1 MKYHSAHLR
10 LRRAGQLL
18 STLLLCCTA
27 SAQQPTMQEQ
37 AQAILM
43 QGAHIN
49 HFNRLCPQE
58 KVYLHFDNTAYFQGE
73 TIWFSAHV
81 AKATEG
87 TMADSKV
94 LYVEL
99 LSPTG
104 VVLRQQKLQVIDG
117 RCHGSFPLVD
127 ASVAEANAKR
137 GVLSY
142 PSGYYE
148 VRAYTRAMLNFDSQ
162 GCFSRVFPVYKAP
175 EKEGDYANPQ
185 MDIYKGSGIERPETP
200 ERTALTIDLLPEGG
214 HLVLGVPN
222 RIAFKATG
230 QDGLGVDVDSLTLAD
245 GTPLPLTPQHR
256 GMGSFLYTPTERTM
270 KVKAYSAGKSHTLTL
285 PKAESTG
292 YALRLTPRVDR
303 TLQIAI
309 ATPKPEA
316 DRLLGYTLVHQGKCA
331 LIDTLTM
338 RERTFSRIIPTHKL
352 PTGVYQFALFDAGGT
367 LYATRMFFV
376 NNGLAAAP
384 VTVTTHKPSYGPF
397 EQVKL
402 RLQVHEEGAHHLSL
416 AVRDAADYGT
426 GATDDLRSYMLLSS
440 ELKGYIEDPAY
451 YFEADDEE
459 HRMALD
465 RLMLTQGWSR
475 YDWQQMSGAT
485 PFDIKHY
492 TEDALV
498 LDGWAL
504 HPRKDEPMEGIDVA
518 VKLYSPDRKQ
528 VQEMRVTTDEQG
540 YWGLNL
546 QDFEGEW
553 DLSLQTY
560 DEEGKPIV
568 SRLRLERSSAPDVL
582 AYETGE
588 LHLRHSLDSTVY
600 TPWEKPEKREPMT
613 EKTIVLDQVE
623 VEGRRRYIDYCTF
636 QAFDAAKDAELM
648 IDKGEYTYT
657 VADYLIDKGYDIT
670 LSDGESWEQSAESQ
684 LEDNNAQDPNGENG
698 SGNTQHDLAEPAI
711 VKTMSNEEAEG
722 GNLMGMRSS
731 YNRWLM
737 KKTLINDFRT
747 FWLIKEGK
755 NNATGPSSQPGY
767 EIDIADV
774 KSIIV
779 YDKPDSYMG
788 NEEVVNCLDISDIRY
803 VQNFAKERDTYY
815 PAGLYVVEIHLHPGR
830 KSRVAWNKNTR
841 QTTFDGYSPK
851 LEFYA
856 PEYPNGPIEGDADYR
871 RTIYWNPDVTTDV
884 KGKANLTFYN
894 NSYSRSLSVSV
905 EGMTNS
911 GVFIT
916 HDAEEK

>member
-1 MKYHSAHLR
+1 MKMTKL
-10 LRRAGQLL
+10 LL
-18 STLLLCCTA
+18 SALLLLCSAA
-27 SAQQPTMQEQ
+27 SAQHPTLQEQ
-37 AQAILM
+37 AKAILM

-81 AKATEG
+81 TKATEG
-87 TMADSKV
+87 TVADSKV

-104 VVLRQQKLQVIDG
+104 VVLRQQKLEVVNG
-117 RCHGSFPLVD
+117 RCHGSLPLVD
-127 ASVAEANAKR
+127 ASVEEANAKR

-148 VRAYTRAMLNFDSQ
+148 VRAYTRAMLNFDAH

-175 EKEGDYANPQ
+175 DKEGDYTNPQ
-185 MDIYKGSGIERPETP
+185 MDIYKGSGIERPETA
-200 ERTALTIDLLPEGG
+200 ENKELNIDFLPEGG
-214 HLVLGVPN
+214 HLIMGVPN

-230 QDGLGVDVDSLTLAD
+230 QNGLGVTIESITLAD
-245 GTPLPLTPQHR
+245 GTPLPLSPQHF
-256 GMGSFLYTPTERTM
+256 GMGSFLYTPTERNM
-270 KVKAYSAGKSHTLTL
+270 KVKVYSAGKSHSISL
-285 PKAESTG
+285 PQAESEG
-292 YALRLTPRVDR
+292 YALRLTPRADR

-309 ATPKPEA
+309 ATLRPEA
-316 DRLLGYTLVHQGKCA
+316 DRLLGYTLTHHGKCA

-338 RERTFSRIIPTHKL
+338 RERTFSRTIPTHTL

-376 NNGLAAAP
+376 NNGMAAAP
-384 VTVTTHKPSYGPF
+384 VIVTTDKRSYKPF

-402 RLQVHEEGAHHLSL
+402 RLQVHEEGNHHLSL

-440 ELKGYIEDPAY
+440 ELKGYIENSTY

-475 YDWQQMSGAT
+475 YNWPQMSGAA
-485 PFDIKHY
+485 PFNVEHY
-492 TEDALV
+492 TEGALV

-504 HPRKDEPMEGIDVA
+504 HPRKDEPMEGIEVA
-518 VKLYSPDRKQ
+518 MKLYSPDRKQ
-528 VQEMRVTTDEQG
+528 VQEMRVTTDERG
-540 YWGLNL
+540 YWGTIL
-546 QDFEGEW
+546 QGFEGEW
-553 DLSLQTY
+553 DLNLQTY

-568 SRLRLERSSAPDVL
+568 SRLRLERATAPDVI
-582 AYETGE
+582 AFETGE
-588 LHLRHSLDSTVY
+588 LHLQHRLDSDVY
-600 TPWEKPEKREPMT
+600 APWVKPEKQQSMID
-613 EKTIVLDQVE
+613 KTIVLDQVE

-657 VADYLIDKGYDIT
+657 VADYLIDKGYEII
-670 LSDGESWEQSAESQ
+670 LSDGESWEQYIAAHPEK
-684 LEDNNAQDPNGENG
+684 EHG
-698 SGNTQHDLAEPAI
+698 SETRPASEKE
-711 VKTMSNEEAEG
+711 VGANMSGMMEFTTDKHMEG
-722 GNLMGMRSS
+722 GELLGVRS
-731 YNRWLM
+731 YYYRWLM
-737 KKTLINDFRT
+737 KKTLINDHRT
-747 FWLIKEGK
+747 FWIIKEGN
-755 NNATGPSSQPGY
+755 NNATGPSSLPGY
-767 EIDIADV
+767 DIDIADV

-788 NEEVVNCLDISDIRY
+788 NEDVMKCLDISDIRY
-803 VQNFAKERDTYY
+803 VQKPDKGDDDDDNKQFY
-815 PAGLYVVEIHLHPGR
+815 PAGMYVVEIHLLPGR

-871 RTIYWNPDVTTDV
+871 RTIYWNPEV
-884 KGKANLTFYN
+884 KTNRLGIVDLKFYN
-894 NSYSRSLSVSV
+894 NGYSRSLNVSV
-905 EGMTNS
+905 EGMTDS
-911 GVFIT
+911 GVYMI
-916 HDAEEK
+916 HD

>member
-10 LRRAGQLL
+10 LRRAGLLL
-18 STLLLCCTA
+18 SALLLYCAA

-43 QGAHIN
+43 QGARIN

-81 AKATEG
+81 TKATEG
-87 TMADSKV
+87 TVADSKV

-117 RCHGSFPLVD
+117 RCHGSLPLVD

-137 GVLSY
+137 GMLSY

-214 HLVLGVPN
+214 HLILGVPN

-270 KVKAYSAGKSHTLTL
+270 KVKAYSAGKSYSLTL
-285 PKAESTG
+285 PKGETEG

-384 VTVTTHKPSYGPF
+384 VTVTTHKSSYGPF

-402 RLQVHEEGAHHLSL
+402 RLQVHEEGNHHLSL

-426 GATDDLRSYMLLSS
+426 GGTDDLRSYMLLSS
-440 ELKGYIEDPAY
+440 ELKGYIENPTY

-485 PFDIKHY
+485 PFGIKHY

-504 HPRKDEPMEGIDVA
+504 HPRKDEPMEGIEVA

-528 VQEMRVTTDEQG
+528 VQEMRVTTDERG

-560 DEEGKPIV
+560 DEEGKPIE
-568 SRLRLERSSAPDVL
+568 SRLRLERASAPDVV
-582 AYETGE
+582 AYEVGE
-588 LHLRHSLDSTVY
+588 TQLQHHLEASSQGQSEED
-600 TPWEKPEKREPMT
+600 EKELKPQSITDKS
-613 EKTIVLDQVE
+613 IVLDQVE
-623 VEGRRRYIDYCTF
+623 VEGRRRYIDYLTF
-636 QAFDAAKDAELM
+636 QAFDAIKDTELM

-657 VADYLIDKGYDIT
+657 VADYLKDKGYDISY
-670 LSDGESWEQSAESQ
+670 SDGESYEQFLNNGGIVPEATASVNQMGTNISGLMEEQSTPSVNM
-684 LEDNNAQDPNGENG
+684 D
-698 SGNTQHDLAEPAI
+698 
-711 VKTMSNEEAEG
+711 
-722 GNLMGMRSS
+722 MRSS
-731 YNRWLM
+731 YIGWLIR
-737 KKTLINDFRT
+737 KSTINGYRTL
-747 FWLIKEGK
+747 WYIKEG
-755 NNATGPSSQPGY
+755 NNNSTTPSFHPGFD
-767 EIDIADV
+767 IDIADV

-779 YDKPDSYMG
+779 YDSPHSYTG
-788 NEEVVNCLDISDIRY
+788 NIELVNEFGTELIQLA
-803 VQNFAKERDTYY
+803 QNPQPPF
-815 PAGLYVVEIHLHPGR
+815 PSGMYVVEIHLHPGR

-871 RTIYWNPDVTTDV
+871 RTIYWNPELKTNRLGIVDV
-884 KGKANLTFYN
+884 KFYN
-894 NSYSRSLSVSV
+894 NSYSRSLNVSV
-905 EGMTNS
+905 EGMTDS

-916 HDAEEK
+916 HNSEQNK

>member
-1 MKYHSAHLR
+1 MKMTKL
-10 LRRAGQLL
+10 LL
-18 STLLLCCTA
+18 SALLLLCSAA
-27 SAQQPTMQEQ
+27 SAQQPTLQEQ
-37 AQAILM
+37 AKAILM

-81 AKATEG
+81 TKATEG
-87 TMADSKV
+87 TVADSKV

-104 VVLRQQKLQVIDG
+104 VVLRQQKLEVVNG
-117 RCHGSFPLVD
+117 RCHGSLPLVD
-127 ASVAEANAKR
+127 ASVEEANAKR

-148 VRAYTRAMLNFDSQ
+148 VRAYTRAMLNFDAH

-175 EKEGDYANPQ
+175 EKEGDYTNPQ
-185 MDIYKGSGIERPETP
+185 MDIYKGSGIERPETA
-200 ERTALTIDLLPEGG
+200 ENKELNIDFLPEGG
-214 HLVLGVPN
+214 HLIMGVPN

-230 QDGLGVDVDSLTLAD
+230 QNGLGVTIESLTLAD
-245 GTPLPLTPQHR
+245 GTPLPLSPQHL
-256 GMGSFLYTPTERTM
+256 GMGSFLYTPTERNM
-270 KVKAYSAGKSHTLTL
+270 KVKVYSAGKSHSISL
-285 PKAESTG
+285 PQAESEG
-292 YALRLTPRVDR
+292 YALRLTPRADR

-309 ATPKPEA
+309 ATLRPEA
-316 DRLLGYTLVHQGKCA
+316 DRLLGYTLTHHGKCA

-338 RERTFSRIIPTHKL
+338 RERTFSRTIPTHTL

-376 NNGLAAAP
+376 NNGMAAAP
-384 VTVTTHKPSYGPF
+384 VTVTTDKRSYKPF

-402 RLQVHEEGAHHLSL
+402 RLQVHEEGNHHLSL

-440 ELKGYIEDPAY
+440 ELKGYIENPSY

-459 HRMALD
+459 RRMALD
-465 RLMLTQGWSR
+465 RLMLVQGWSR
-475 YDWQQMSGAT
+475 YDWLQMTGAT
-485 PFDIKHY
+485 PFEVEHY
-492 TEDALV
+492 TEGALV
-498 LDGWAL
+498 IDGWAL
-504 HPRKDEPMEGIDVA
+504 HPRKDEPMAGIEVKM
-518 VKLYSPDRKQ
+518 KLYSPDRKQ
-528 VQEMRVTTDEQG
+528 VQEMRVTTDENG
-540 YWGLNL
+540 YWGTIL
-546 QDFEGEW
+546 QGFEGEW
-553 DLSLQTY
+553 DLNLQTY

-568 SRLRLERSSAPDVL
+568 SRLRLERATAPDVI
-582 AYETGE
+582 AFETGE
-588 LHLRHSLDSTVY
+588 LHLQHRLDSAAYV
-600 TPWEKPEKREPMT
+600 PWVKPEKRESMT
-613 EKTIVLDQVE
+613 DKTIVLDQVE

-657 VADYLIDKGYDIT
+657 VADYLIDKGYEIT
-670 LSDGESWEQSAESQ
+670 LSDGESWEQYIAAHPEK
-684 LEDNNAQDPNGENG
+684 EHG
-698 SGNTQHDLAEPAI
+698 SETRPASEKE
-711 VKTMSNEEAEG
+711 VGANMSGMMEFTTDKHMEG
-722 GNLMGMRSS
+722 GELLGVRS
-731 YNRWLM
+731 YYYRWLM
-737 KKTLINDFRT
+737 KKTLINDHRT
-747 FWLIKEGK
+747 FWIIKEGN
-755 NNATGPSSQPGY
+755 NNATGPSSLPGY
-767 EIDIADV
+767 DIDIADV

-788 NEEVVNCLDISDIRY
+788 NEEVANCLDISDIRY
-803 VQNFAKERDTYY
+803 IQKPDSNF
-815 PAGLYVVEIHLHPGR
+815 PAGMYVVEIHLHPGR

-871 RTIYWNPDVTTDV
+871 RTIYWNPEV
-884 KGKANLTFYN
+884 KTNRLGIVDLKFYN
-894 NSYSRSLSVSV
+894 NGYSRSLDVSV
-905 EGMTNS
+905 EGMTDS
-911 GVFIT
+911 GVYMI
-916 HDAEEK
+916 HDSEEK